1 MPLSKENIY
10 TTKDI
15 YDLPE
20 GHLMQGLNGLY
31 GDSQSEKRSLFQ
43 TRFSKEKGNC
53 NRLWYGISIV
63 QGTENKIFSLK
74 HIDVRKNVRYN
85 IGRYLKSAR

>member
-10 TTKDI
+10 TIKDI

-31 GDSQSEKRSLFQ
+31 GDSQPEKRSLFQ
-43 TRFSKEKGNC
+43 TRLFKEKGNC
-53 NRLWYGISIV
+53 NRL
-63 QGTENKIFSLK
+63 
-74 HIDVRKNVRYN
+74 
-85 IGRYLKSAR
+85 